1 MKNKIDSL
9 IAEATKN
16 REKTKLKV
24 LRLIKSEF
32 LKASKSGHDFD
43 DTKILLKMVDQRK
56 ESIRQYISAGRNDLV
71 ESEEIEIKIISEY
84 LPTQPTEEE
93 VREYTRDVIKSAG
106 RQLTMKDMKFV
117 LGKVQEKY
125 SCASGKIVSEELKK
139 YIR

>member
-1 MKNKIDSL
+1 
-9 IAEATKN
+9 
-16 REKTKLKV
+16 
-24 LRLIKSEF
+24 
-32 LKASKSGHDFD
+32 
-43 DTKILLKMVDQRK
+43 MVDQRK
-56 ESIRQYISAGRNDLV
+56 ESIRQYMAAGRNDLV

-139 YIR
+139 YIG

>member
-1 MKNKIDSL
+1 MRNKIDFL

-16 REKTKLKV
+16 KEKEKLGV
-24 LRLIKSEF
+24 LRLIKSEI

-56 ESIRQYISAGRNDLV
+56 ESIRQYKSAGRNDLV
-71 ESEEIEIKIISEY
+71 ENEENEIKIISEY
-84 LPTQPTEEE
+84 IPDQPTEEE
-93 VREYTRDVIKSAG
+93 VRMYTREIIKSAG
-106 RQLTMKDMKFV
+106 RQLTMKDMRFI

-139 YIR
+139 FIL